1 MHENEN
7 APPEFIWT
15 HCDSRTQLS
24 SAVAYL
30 LLPRMRPA
38 RPGVQN

>member
-15 HCDSRTQLS
+15 HCDSRTQL
-24 SAVAYL
+24 VQ
-30 LLPRMRPA
+30 LPTLEFRIDDESTKIF
-38 RPGVQN
+38 

>member
-7 APPEFIWT
+7 APPEFILT
-15 HCDSRTQLS
+15 HCDGRTQLLS
-24 SAVAYL
+24 TVAYL

-38 RPGVQN
+38 WCAELK